1 MTGFSAPPP
10 PNIRLSVG
18 VTGHRSVHPLYAANS
33 KQIEACIAGVFDS
46 IDRATGDAHSPFD
59 KMEIEPT
66 RLHTLLVDGTDQ
78 VAANLALARGWE
90 LISPLPFGEKLNL
103 AVNAMPASVEDA
115 KALLAGEKAGN
126 ESTQSRAERI
136 DQVAKRASL
145 FELADQDDAI
155 GELYLAMLEAPDN
168 FAKAQA
174 FALESAQRAQLAGR
188 ILIEQSDVLVAVW
201 DGASTA
207 NIGGAGH
214 TVATALDLGA
224 PVIWI
229 NPSDPENWRILHA
242 PESLAL
248 SQTEKLEDDRD
259 ARISALVTEVICPEE
274 VRQSVQATDGR
285 GLETLS
291 NEQWRERSSRLVHAY
306 RRVEALFSGEKSRF
320 RSLVQVYEKPE
331 EVAQG
336 SGAKLT
342 EKITHLPGA
351 DPALTEK
358 ITGFALKSFAW
369 ADGISARL
377 SDHYRAGMVV
387 NFLLSALAI
396 VGGILYLPLVPA
408 EQKWGFALFEFL
420 LLVAIVII
428 TSRGQKY
435 RWHERWFETRRVAEY
450 FRHSP
455 LLLILGVARPPGR
468 WPRSTDTSW
477 PEWYVRQALR
487 DIGLPRAKVTSGYLR
502 TALETL
508 DTCHVTPQRDYHFSK
523 AQRLQNVHHNLD
535 RFSEF
540 LFKLALLS
548 VATYLLL
555 KLGSTVNI
563 LDSGFV
569 GTLSKTFTVL
579 GVLFPTFGAAIAGI
593 RYFGDFERFAAISEV
608 TAEKLDAIRSRILLL
623 LTAPDE
629 ALDYDKVTEL
639 VHATD
644 DVVVAEIENWQ
655 AVFGGKHITVPV

>member
-1 MTGFSAPPP
+1 MNEIAAPPP

-18 VTGHRSVHPLYAANS
+18 VTGHRSVHPLYAANAE
-33 KQIEACIAGVFDS
+33 QIEQTIADIFDS
-46 IDRATGDAHSPFD
+46 IDRAIADAESPIEGI
-59 KMEIEPT
+59 EIAPT

-78 VAANLALARGWE
+78 VAANLALTRNWE
-90 LISPLPFGEKLNL
+90 LISPLPFGEKMNI
-103 AVNAMPASVEDA
+103 AINALPDNAEDA
-115 KALLAGEKAGN
+115 RALLAGQRPTGK
-126 ESTQSRAERI
+126 SIQKRAESI
-136 DQVAKRASL
+136 DQVAKQARL

-155 GELYLAMLEAPDN
+155 GELYLAMLDAPDDFEKN
-168 FAKAQA
+168 QA
-174 FALESAQRAQLAGR
+174 FAIESAQRARLAGR
-188 ILIEQSDVLVAVW
+188 ILIEQSDILVAIW

-224 PVIWI
+224 PVIWV
-229 NPSDPENWRILHA
+229 NPADAANWRILHA

-248 SQTEKLEDDRD
+248 PQKGPAEQHRNSRLTTLVRD
-259 ARISALVTEVICPEE
+259 VVCPEG
-274 VRQSVQATDGR
+274 VMQSAQEGDGQ
-285 GLETLS
+285 GLATLS

-306 RRVEALFSGEKSRF
+306 RRIEALFSGEKSRF
-320 RSLVQVYEKPE
+320 RSLLQIYEKPDD
-331 EVAQG
+331 VAQG
-336 SGAKLT
+336 SGAELS
-342 EKITHLPGA
+342 EAISSLPGA

-358 ITGFALKSFAW
+358 ITGYALKSFAW

-377 SDHYRAGMVV
+377 SDHYRAGMIV

-428 TSRGQKY
+428 TYRGQKY

-455 LLLILGVARPPGR
+455 LLLILGVARSPGR
-468 WPRSTDTSW
+468 WPRGTDTSW

-487 DIGLPRAKVTSGYLR
+487 DIGLPRAKVTTEYLR
-502 TALETL
+502 SALETL
-508 DTCHVTPQRDYHFSK
+508 DKCHVTPQRDYHFAK
-523 AQRLQNVHHNLD
+523 ARRLKNVHHNLD

-540 LFKLALLS
+540 LFKLALIS
-548 VATYLLL
+548 VATYLAL
-555 KLGSTVNI
+555 KMGSSLHI
-563 LDSGFV
+563 LDDGFV
-569 GTLSKTFTVL
+569 GKLSKTFTVL

-593 RYFGDFERFAAISEV
+593 RYFGDFERFAAISEI

-623 LTAPDE
+623 LTAPND
-629 ALDYDKVTEL
+629 ALDYGTVAEL

>member
-1 MTGFSAPPP
+1 MNVISAPPP
-10 PNIRLSVG
+10 PSIRLSVG
-18 VTGHRSVHPLYAANS
+18 VTGHRSDHPLYAANAD
-33 KQIEACIAGVFDS
+33 QIETVIRDIFDS
-46 IDRATGDAHSPFD
+46 IDGATAEVDSPID
-59 KMEIEPT
+59 KTPIAPT

-78 VAANLALARGWE
+78 VAANLALARDWE
-90 LISPLPFGEKLNL
+90 LISPLPFGKNVNL
-103 AVNAMPASVEDA
+103 AINAMPDSAADA
-115 KALLAGEKAGN
+115 RALLAGQKASN
-126 ESTQSRAERI
+126 VSTQQRAENI
-136 DQVAKRASL
+136 DQVAGQARL
-145 FELADQDDAI
+145 FQLADQDEAI
-155 GELYLAMLEAPDN
+155 AELYLAMLDKPDD
-168 FAKAQA
+168 FAKAKA
-174 FALESAQRAQLAGR
+174 FAVESAQRAQLAGR
-188 ILIEQSDVLVAVW
+188 ILIEQSDILIAVW

-224 PVIWI
+224 PVIWVD
-229 NPSDPENWRILHA
+229 PVEPENWRILHA

-248 SQTEKLEDDRD
+248 SRKAD
-259 ARISALVTEVICPEE
+259 ADKQPDTRVSALVKDVVRPEG
-274 VRQSVQATDGR
+274 VLQSAQDRNGQ
-285 GLETLS
+285 GLATLS

-306 RRVEALFSGEKSRF
+306 RRIEALFSGETSRF
-320 RSLVQVYEKPE
+320 RSLVQIYEEPDDI
-331 EVAQG
+331 VQG
-336 SGAKLT
+336 SGAELT
-342 EKITHLPGA
+342 ESITSLPGA
-351 DPALTEK
+351 DPALTRK

-377 SDHYRAGMVV
+377 SDHYRAGMIV

-396 VGGILYLPLVPA
+396 VGGILYLPLVPP

-428 TSRGQKY
+428 TYRGQKY

-455 LLLILGVARPPGR
+455 LLLILGVARSPGR

-487 DIGLPRAKVTSGYLR
+487 DIGLPRARVTTGYLR
-502 TALETL
+502 AALETL
-508 DTCHVTPQRDYHFSK
+508 DKCHVTPQRDYHFAK
-523 AQRLQNVHHNLD
+523 ARRLQNVHHNLD

-540 LFKLALLS
+540 LFKLALIS

-555 KLGSTVNI
+555 KLGSSIHI
-563 LDSGFV
+563 LDGGFV
-569 GTLSKTFTVL
+569 GKLSKTFTVL

-593 RYFGDFERFAAISEV
+593 RYFGDFERFAAISEI
-608 TAEKLDAIRSRILLL
+608 TAEKLDAIQSRIVLL
-623 LTAPDE
+623 LTAPDN
-629 ALDYDKVTEL
+629 ALDYGRVTEL

>member
-1 MTGFSAPPP
+1 
-10 PNIRLSVG
+10 SVG
-18 VTGHRSVHPLYAANS
+18 VTGHRSDHPLYAANAV
-33 KQIEACIAGVFDS
+33 QIETVIREIFDS
-46 IDRATGDAHSPFD
+46 IDRATAEVDSPID
-59 KMEIEPT
+59 TTPIAPT

-90 LISPLPFGEKLNL
+90 LISPLPFGKNVNL
-103 AVNAMPASVEDA
+103 AINAMPDSAADA
-115 KALLAGEKAGN
+115 RALLAGRKASHA
-126 ESTQSRAERI
+126 STQKRAENI
-136 DQVAKRASL
+136 DQVAGQARL
-145 FELADQDDAI
+145 FELADQDEAI
-155 GELYLAMLEAPDN
+155 TELYLAMLDKPDD
-168 FAKAQA
+168 FAKAKA
-174 FALESAQRAQLAGR
+174 FAVESAQRAQLAGR
-188 ILIEQSDVLVAVW
+188 ILIEQSDILIAIW

-224 PVIWI
+224 PVIWVD
-229 NPSDPENWRILHA
+229 PVEPENWRILHA

-248 SQTEKLEDDRD
+248 SRKSGADKQRD
-259 ARISALVTEVICPEE
+259 TRVSALVTDVVRPEG
-274 VRQSVQATDGR
+274 VLQSAQDRNGQ
-285 GLETLS
+285 GLATLS

-306 RRVEALFSGEKSRF
+306 RRIEALFSGEKSRF
-320 RSLVQVYEKPE
+320 RSLVQIYEKPDAI
-331 EVAQG
+331 AQG
-336 SGAKLT
+336 SGAELT
-342 EKITHLPGA
+342 EAITSLPGA
-351 DPALTEK
+351 DPALTQK

-377 SDHYRAGMVV
+377 SDHYRAGMIV

-420 LLVAIVII
+420 LLVAIIII
-428 TSRGQKY
+428 TYRGQKY

-455 LLLILGVARPPGR
+455 LLLILGVARSPGR

-487 DIGLPRAKVTSGYLR
+487 DIGLPRARVTTGYLR
-502 TALETL
+502 AALETL
-508 DTCHVTPQRDYHFSK
+508 DKCHVTPQRDYHFAK
-523 AQRLQNVHHNLD
+523 ARRLQNVHHNLD

-540 LFKLALLS
+540 LFKLALIS

-555 KLGSTVNI
+555 KLGSSLHI
-563 LDSGFV
+563 LDGGFV
-569 GTLSKTFTVL
+569 GKLSKTFTVL

-593 RYFGDFERFAAISEV
+593 RYFGDFERFAAISEI
-608 TAEKLDAIRSRILLL
+608 TAEKLDAIQSRIVLL
-623 LTAPDE
+623 LTAPDK
-629 ALDYDKVTEL
+629 ALDYGKVTEL

>member
-1 MTGFSAPPP
+1 MNDIAAPPP
-10 PNIRLSVG
+10 PDIRLSVG
-18 VTGHRSVHPLYAANS
+18 VTGHRSDHPLYAANAAR
-33 KQIEACIAGVFDS
+33 IETTIAEIFDS
-46 IDRATGDAHSPFD
+46 IDRATAKMDSPID
-59 KMEIEPT
+59 KSSIAAT

-78 VAANLALARGWE
+78 VAASLALVRGWE
-90 LISPLPFGEKLNL
+90 LISPLPFGEKMNL
-103 AVNAMPASVEDA
+103 AINAMPDNAEDA
-115 KALLAGEKAGN
+115 RALLAGQQAKKA
-126 ESTQSRAERI
+126 STQKRAESI
-136 DQVAKRASL
+136 DLVARQARL
-145 FELADQDDAI
+145 FELADQDDVI
-155 GELYLAMLEAPDN
+155 GELYLAMLDAPDD
-168 FAKAQA
+168 FAKTQA
-174 FALESAQRAQLAGR
+174 FARESAQRAQLAGR
-188 ILIEQSDVLVAVW
+188 ILIEQSDMLIAIW

-224 PVIWI
+224 PVIWV
-229 NPSDPENWRILHA
+229 DPVDPANWQILHA

-248 SQTEKLEDDRD
+248 SRKVDAETQRD
-259 ARISALVTEVICPEE
+259 ARVSALVKDVVRPET
-274 VRQSVQATDGR
+274 VLQSAQERNGQ
-285 GLETLS
+285 GLATLS

-306 RRVEALFSGEKSRF
+306 RRIEALFSGEKSRF
-320 RSLVQVYEKPE
+320 RSLVQIYEKPDD
-331 EVAQG
+331 VAQG
-336 SGAKLT
+336 SGAELI
-342 EKITHLPGA
+342 ESITNLPGA
-351 DPALTEK
+351 DPDLTRK
-358 ITGFALKSFAW
+358 ITGYALKSFAW

-428 TSRGQKY
+428 TYRGQKY

-455 LLLILGVARPPGR
+455 LMLILGVARSPGR

-487 DIGLPRAKVTSGYLR
+487 DIGLPRAKVTTGYLR
-502 TALETL
+502 AALETL
-508 DTCHVTPQRDYHFSK
+508 DKCHVTPQRDYHFAK
-523 AQRLQNVHHNLD
+523 ARRLQNVHHNLD

-540 LFKLALLS
+540 LFKLALIS
-548 VATYLLL
+548 VATYLVL
-555 KLGSTVNI
+555 KLGSSVNF

-569 GTLSKTFTVL
+569 GKLSKTFTVL

-593 RYFGDFERFAAISEV
+593 RYFGDFERFAAISEI
-608 TAEKLDAIRSRILLL
+608 TAEKLDAIQSRIALLL
-623 LTAPDE
+623 AAPDD
-629 ALDYDKVTEL
+629 ALDYGMVTEL